1 METAKRALRLRKS
14 VLDSALRELD
24 RVHDLAPSSEWPKLD
39 AHAEAIRKLELELE
53 DQLADPAAPNCE
65 LPASPDPMLVAKTG
79 DTLGGDYGRPQV
91 EVEDATHVEQVGKA
105 HAAVI
110 RAAFQCDLIRV
121 ASLNWCPGTNHVA
134 FAGMYPLDPTAI
146 FMHHPLTHR
155 IATSGFYNGSP
166 PAESTMEGS
175 IYEFFVNAH
184 TWFNQK
190 TADILVDF
198 KNATDMY
205 GNSLLDH
212 TIVPF
217 ITDVGEPADTS
228 NSKPALILG
237 GRALGMQGGTFVQ
250 LSTGANSHNNLW
262 MTLAQAYLKTSD
274 PLSVLTDE
282 VFFKTGVAPIPELWT
297 LPA

>member
-1 METAKRALRLRKS
+1 
-14 VLDSALRELD
+14 
-24 RVHDLAPSSEWPKLD
+24 
-39 AHAEAIRKLELELE
+39 
-53 DQLADPAAPNCE
+53 
-65 LPASPDPMLVAKTG
+65 
-79 DTLGGDYGRPQV
+79 
-91 EVEDATHVEQVGKA
+91 
-105 HAAVI
+105 
-110 RAAFQCDLIRV
+110 
-121 ASLNWCPGTNHVA
+121 
-134 FAGMYPLDPTAI
+134 
-146 FMHHPLTHR
+146 
-155 IATSGFYNGSP
+155 
-166 PAESTMEGS
+166 MEGS